1 MPFEQMALLFGIV
14 VVGGWVLGI
23 AGFIRAGRA
32 LRLAD
37 AAAAELGRLRA
48 ELAVL
53 RTGAPAP
60 PPAVPEPET
69 PPPEPVPDA
78 APAEAAAEPAPVE
91 MAEAVATAPAEP
103 LPDVPAPPPA
113 PPGKS
118 LEEVLAL
125 NWGVWL
131 GAGALLLAGL
141 FLIRYAVEEGW
152 LGPAARTT
160 LAALLGLAL
169 IMAGEWLAR
178 RPPRGSLPDHAP
190 AALAAGG
197 VSILFGAAYAAAS
210 LYALLPPIL
219 GFAAMAL
226 AALAGLLL
234 SLRRGQL
241 VAAIGLVGAFASP
254 MLVETPNPSAFG
266 LFAYL
271 LAVTGAAMAV
281 VRATAWGWLGWA
293 ASLFGAI
300 YVIGGSLSDVT
311 GLEAWAPAL
320 FVPLAVALHL
330 ALLPGVALDTPL
342 GRLLAHLPVIAL
354 GLALMPAVLGY
365 AILPAPVGL
374 LLLSP
379 VVLLRVRAE
388 PRLAWLPALAAGLG
402 LIALHLWAVPSWVA
416 TAEAVI
422 AGGSVQAVFPGALAP
437 EVLHPYLSVA
447 LALALLHLLAGLW
460 LEARAP
466 HGLRFA
472 GLAAA
477 VPLLALAIAYGRVRG
492 FAVDQGWA
500 AVALLLAAILT
511 AAAARAGRQDAPLRA
526 GAHAA
531 GATAALALMAA
542 MLLREHWLSLAVSLL
557 LPPLA
562 VIAQRSGLRALR
574 GIALAVAT
582 VVLVRLLLNEAVLG
596 YGFGTAPVLNA
607 LWLAYG
613 VPALAFWMAA
623 AIFRRDGGED
633 MTVSALEAGAVALTT
648 GLVMLQIR
656 HASHGGALDS
666 GAWPFLEAALQVS
679 ALALLAGAA
688 LLLARQGR
696 QAMGWAWRVLG
707 VLAMVFGIVLL
718 VINPWFEPAPVGATP
733 IVNALLPAYLL
744 PGLLAGIAVVWLP
757 EVAAR
762 PALRRLLGLY
772 ALAAVFAFITLS
784 VRHAFQGSLL
794 AKGTAE
800 EAELYSYSGAWIL
813 FGAALIWGGIRAAS
827 GVLRQAGLLLIALAT
842 LKVFV
847 VDMDALVGLW
857 RVLSF
862 LGLGLALIGLG
873 AVYRRFVVR
882 RDPGEG
888 AALSRSLPPAAD
900 APGG

>member
-1 MPFEQMALLFGIV
+1 MDFAQVAFLFGLV

-23 AGFIRAGRA
+23 AGFVRAGRA
-32 LRLAD
+32 RQLAD
-37 AAAAELGRLRA
+37 AAAAELLRLRA
-48 ELAVL
+48 EVAAL
-53 RTGAPAP
+53 RAGAPLPA
-60 PPAVPEPET
+60 AVPEPGAA
-69 PPPEPVPDA
+69 PPEPVAEAIPTEAVTDTA
-78 APAEAAAEPAPVE
+78 PVEVAPEAPAAAAEPVLEAP
-91 MAEAVATAPAEP
+91 P
-103 LPDVPAPPPA
+103 PPPA

-131 GAGALLLAGL
+131 GAGALLLAGI
-141 FLIRYAVEEGW
+141 FLIRFAIEEGW
-152 LGPAARTT
+152 LGPAVRTS

-169 IMAGEWLAR
+169 VAAGEWLGR

-190 AALAAGG
+190 AALTAGG
-197 VSILFGAAYAAAS
+197 VAILFGAAYAAAS

-219 GFAAMAL
+219 GFIAMAL
-226 AALAGLLL
+226 VAAAGLLL
-234 SLRRGQL
+234 SLRRGPL
-241 VAAIGLVGAFASP
+241 VALIGLVGAFATP

-271 LAVTGAAMAV
+271 LAVTGAAMGV
-281 VRATAWGWLGWA
+281 VRATAWGWLGWS
-293 ASLFGAI
+293 ASLFGAL
-300 YVIGGSLSDVT
+300 YVLYGSFTFTT
-311 GLEAWAPAL
+311 GLEAWAPAI

-330 ALLPGVALDTPL
+330 ALLPKEALDTPL
-342 GRLLAHLPVIAL
+342 GQLLAHLPVIAL
-354 GLALMPAVLGY
+354 GFALLPAVTAY
-365 AILPAPVGL
+365 TALPAPVGI

-379 VVLLRVRAE
+379 VLLLRVRAE

-402 LIALHLWAVPSWVA
+402 LIVLHLWAVRDWAP
-416 TAEAVI
+416 TAERVI
-422 AGGSVQAVFPGALAP
+422 AGGSVQAVIPGALAP
-437 EVLHPYLSVA
+437 EALQPYLVIA

-460 LEARAP
+460 LEARAS

-472 GLAAA
+472 ALAAG
-477 VPLLALAIAYGRVRG
+477 VPVLALAIAYGRVRG

-511 AAAARAGRQDAPLRA
+511 AATARAARQDAPLRA

-542 MLLREHWLSLAVSLL
+542 MLLREHWLSLAVALL

-562 VIAQRSGLRALR
+562 AIAERSGLRALR
-574 GIALAVAT
+574 GIAVAVAA
-582 VVLVRLLLNEAVLG
+582 VVLVRLLLNESVLG

-623 AIFRRDGGED
+623 AVFRRDGGED
-633 MTVSALEAGAVALTT
+633 ATVSVLEAGAAALVTA
-648 GLVMLQIR
+648 LAMLQIR
-656 HASHGGALDS
+656 HALQGGVLDRD
-666 GAWPFLEAALQVS
+666 AWPFLEAGLQVS

-696 QAMGWAWRVLG
+696 RAMGWAWRVLG
-707 VLAMVFGIVLL
+707 ILAMLL
-718 VINPWFEPAPVGATP
+718 GAWLLIANPWLTSDPVGETP
-733 IVNALLPAYLL
+733 IANALLPAYLL
-744 PGLLAGIAVVWLP
+744 PGVLAGAAVVWLP

-762 PALRRLLGLY
+762 PGLRRLLGAY

-794 AKGTAE
+794 DEGEAE

-827 GVLRQAGLLLIALAT
+827 APLRQAGLLLMALAT
-842 LKVFV
+842 LKVFIL
-847 VDMDALVGLW
+847 DMDALVGLW

-882 RDPGEG
+882 R
-888 AALSRSLPPAAD
+888 
-900 APGG
+900 